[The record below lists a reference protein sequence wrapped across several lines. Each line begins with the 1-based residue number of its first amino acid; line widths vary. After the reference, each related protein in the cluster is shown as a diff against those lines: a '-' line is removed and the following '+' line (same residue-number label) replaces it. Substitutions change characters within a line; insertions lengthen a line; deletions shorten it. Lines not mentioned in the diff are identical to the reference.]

1 MRTRSGGRCGRLRPG
16 QPPPHQPRHRRV
28 DHRLARLREVLV
40 VLRQPAV
47 PTRPRERPLGIVG
60 DPATL
65 RFGSTWNPSGFS
77 SSPYRHSCRSRS
89 RTASIR
95 PPPLR
100 RPRLHRPPVPVVG
113 PDHREVGQPPLQ
125 FGREETTG
133 ALPVVDVG
141 AVDARA
147 EEEPRRVDEDV
158 PLPPGQP
165 PRPVVA
171 ALGAAPLRRSYR
183 LAVDGGTA
191 GARPAA
197 LAGADAGK
205 DLRPGYRW
213 TDMASVIPEPDPSL
227 RSG

>member
-1 MRTRSGGRCGRLRPG
+1 
-16 QPPPHQPRHRRV
+16 
-28 DHRLARLREVLV
+28 
-40 VLRQPAV
+40 
-47 PTRPRERPLGIVG
+47 
-60 DPATL
+60 
-65 RFGSTWNPSGFS
+65 
-77 SSPYRHSCRSRS
+77 
-89 RTASIR
+89 
-95 PPPLR
+95 
-100 RPRLHRPPVPVVG
+100 VG

-125 FGREETTG
+125 FGREETAG

-197 LAGADAGK
+197 LAGADASAEAVVGTTEGAGPTP
-205 DLRPGYRW
+205 PGGVAVHRGPGG
-213 TDMASVIPEPDPSL
+213 ASLGSARAVHPV
-227 RSG
+227 RRR